1 MAFTRPSGI
10 LIVDSEQ
17 APVFQEVTQVDPR
30 GRINLLPRWIKR
42 LGWLSVEPVETQAL
56 MVFEQPGRI
65 SLRNWETDG
74 KNVAQRYLELMSHDD
89 DASREALR
97 LIQDRYQKLII
108 PAKKRCSLGQPA
120 LVHLGLR
127 VTPQDEQPIYVA
139 VFPTKIDLLSP
150 NCRERLLLARH
161 PFLDDLP

>member
-108 PAKKRCSLGQPA
+108 PAKKSCSLGAASVSSSGTSSDTSRRTTDIRGGLPDQDRPA
-120 LVHLGLR
+120 
-127 VTPQDEQPIYVA
+127 VA
-139 VFPTKIDLLSP
+139 K
-150 NCRERLLLARH
+150 
-161 PFLDDLP
+161 LPGAAVACATSIPR